1 MLSSTRLPRC
11 FLLGLLLITL
21 PLLTT
26 AQVNISGK
34 PGLMYIPTARSLQ
47 DGDFLVGYSFN
58 PIRYAVSGINNPGSS
73 TALNQNSENIFYGTL
88 CVLPRLEMSVTLLR
102 PNGYLP
108 LQARGIG
115 DRQFDFKYLA
125 LTERANRPA
134 IAVILSAPFGLNN
147 SLITHALVATKN
159 VRLNEKITAELTV
172 GYGSPYYYDKSGG
185 GDKYDFFGGYELR
198 DKRKNLGQY
207 LTGPFGGA
215 AIRFSNK
222 AGVMAEWDSRHLNI
236 GGYATL
242 FNRWTVQA
250 GVINFDQI
258 HVGTSYAVSLRK
270 LTKRITAPAPTSEQR
285 DDRTLLNYENL
296 TVDSTAKQVVYDQRI
311 NRNPLIGMLELKKS
325 LPQTDSLD
333 FVPRHLGI
341 PIARYRLSPTIQAEP
356 LTPADR
362 QVLRQR
368 APFNWRRY
376 KADFRL
382 QPEVI
387 ARFGFK
393 SNPFETKTNLL
404 LQTQLVLWPGMALN
418 AGVTLALINDL
429 DNERKG
435 IRPGPI
441 YLNQF
446 LALGRRNF
454 LSMSLG
460 TFYNNQYGFNAQYR
474 WADLRKPWSFGI
486 ESSLTGFYYFPARSY
501 YYELPNQFMLFA
513 DVAYRLPVHAITVK
527 LSGGQYLD
535 QQRGARLDLIRQFAN
550 VEVGAFATKLT
561 KDYTFG
567 FNLAIPVPPGRLAQG
582 KHARLRTS
590 EEFRWEY
597 NYNGSANVGAPYRIG
612 TRLDALLRQYHQDY
626 LRSQVT
632 RSFAEI

>member
-1 MLSSTRLPRC
+1 
-11 FLLGLLLITL
+11 
-21 PLLTT
+21 
-26 AQVNISGK
+26 
-34 PGLMYIPTARSLQ
+34 
-47 DGDFLVGYSFN
+47 
-58 PIRYAVSGINNPGSS
+58 
-73 TALNQNSENIFYGTL
+73 
-88 CVLPRLEMSVTLLR
+88 
-102 PNGYLP
+102 
-108 LQARGIG
+108 
-115 DRQFDFKYLA
+115 
-125 LTERANRPA
+125 
-134 IAVILSAPFGLNN
+134 
-147 SLITHALVATKN
+147 
-159 VRLNEKITAELTV
+159 
-172 GYGSPYYYDKSGG
+172 
-185 GDKYDFFGGYELR
+185 
-198 DKRKNLGQY
+198 
-207 LTGPFGGA
+207 
-215 AIRFSNK
+215 
-222 AGVMAEWDSRHLNI
+222 
-236 GGYATL
+236 
-242 FNRWTVQA
+242 
-250 GVINFDQI
+250 
-258 HVGTSYAVSLRK
+258 
-270 LTKRITAPAPTSEQR
+270 
-285 DDRTLLNYENL
+285 
-296 TVDSTAKQVVYDQRI
+296 
-311 NRNPLIGMLELKKS
+311 
-325 LPQTDSLD
+325 
-333 FVPRHLGI
+333 
-341 PIARYRLSPTIQAEP
+341 
-356 LTPADR
+356 
-362 QVLRQR
+362 
-368 APFNWRRY
+368 
-376 KADFRL
+376 
-382 QPEVI
+382 
-387 ARFGFK
+387 
-393 SNPFETKTNLL
+393 LL